1 MSQDK
6 SPVNTDLISTD
17 LLAACIHCGLCLP
30 ACPTYLVTGRETES
44 PRGRIYL
51 LSEYNQGRL
60 DLTPRLSEHIDSCLG
75 CLGCQTAC
83 PSGVQYEKILSQ
95 ARPILAQK
103 RPGWYRCLLRCAFS
117 RILPNYSFLQLL
129 GKLLRFYQSTALQ
142 GFVTAILDKLAGPQE
157 QLSTA
162 ESPSYLVPPSRN
174 LFATFSI
181 WQKFLPAVPEFK
193 PLPQKSWRTGNKVGT
208 VQFFYGCV
216 MDVFYNHVNHACMRL
231 LAAQSNVVERPEQT
245 CCGALAFH
253 AGEVDITLALAKQN
267 IEYFENTQGQIVV
280 SAAGCGAM
288 LKEYA
293 HLFEGQLEWVERA
306 QQFSHRVQDITESLN
321 AGRFNAPPRVFPTVV
336 PKKIAYHAACHLAH
350 AQNVHTQPT
359 ALLQQLVDDCE
370 TLVSSGDIKE
380 QLPVVPELVPLK
392 DREQC
397 CGSAGIYNIL
407 HPDMALAVLANKMQ
421 AVEKSGA
428 DLLVTTN
435 PGCMLQLEAGIK
447 QKGLNVEVKHLAQL
461 LDDFYCGET

>member
-1 MSQDK
+1 MSK
-6 SPVNTDLISTD
+6 EKLENSSEHISAD

-83 PSGVQYEKILSQ
+83 PSGVQYEKILNQ

-103 RPGWYRCLLRCAFS
+103 RAGWYRFILRFAFS
-117 RILPNYSFLQLL
+117 RILPDYQLL
-129 GKLLRFYQSTALQ
+129 QWLGQLLRFYQRSSLQALVTTTLGKLGGKQGQSSTVEL
-142 GFVTAILDKLAGPQE
+142 
-157 QLSTA
+157 
-162 ESPSYLVPPSRN
+162 PSYLVPPSRN
-174 LFATFSI
+174 LFARFSI
-181 WQKFLPAVPEFK
+181 WQKFLPPVPDFK
-193 PLPQKSWRTGNKVGT
+193 QLPQKSWRTGNKVGT
-208 VQFFYGCV
+208 VQFFSGCV
-216 MDVFYNHVNHACMRL
+216 MDVFYNDVNHACMRL
-231 LAAQSNVVERPEQT
+231 LAAQSNVVERPAQS

-253 AGEVDITLALAKQN
+253 AGEADITVALAKQN
-267 IEYFENTQGQIVV
+267 IEYFEKTNGPIVV

-293 HLFEGQLEWVERA
+293 HLLKDQPDWAVRA
-306 QQFSHRVQDITESLN
+306 QEFSQRVEDITESLN
-321 AGRFNAPPRVFPTVV
+321 AGQFTTPPRHFPLIV

-359 ALLQQLVDDCE
+359 ALLRQLVHDCE
-370 TLVSSGDIKE
+370 LLVSQSAADE
-380 QLPVVPELVPLK
+380 SVPDVPELVPLK
-392 DREQC
+392 DSEHC

-407 HPDMALAVLANKMQ
+407 HPDMALAVLADKMQ
-421 AVEKSGA
+421 AIEKSGA
-428 DLLVTTN
+428 DLIVTTN

-447 QKGLNVEVKHLAQL
+447 QKKLAVEVKHLAQL

>member
-1 MSQDK
+1 MSKETPEVK
-6 SPVNTDLISTD
+6 SNQISAD
-17 LLAACIHCGLCLP
+17 LLSACIHCGLCLP

-60 DLTPRLSEHIDSCLG
+60 DLSARLTEHIDSCLG

-83 PSGVQYEKILSQ
+83 PSGVQYEQILNQ

-103 RPGWYRCLLRCAFS
+103 RAGWYRFILRSAFS
-117 RILPNYSFLQLL
+117 KVLPNYNLLQVLAR
-129 GKLLRFYQSTALQ
+129 LLRFYQHSPLQ
-142 GFVTAILDKLAGPQE
+142 SLVTAILDKLGAPQK
-157 QLSTA
+157 QVSTT

-174 LFATFSI
+174 LFERFSI
-181 WQKFLPAVPEFK
+181 WQKFLPTVSEFK
-193 PLPQKSWRTGNKVGT
+193 ALPQKSWRTGNKLGT
-208 VQFFYGCV
+208 IQFFSGCV
-216 MDVFYNHVNHACMRL
+216 MDVFYSHVNHACMRL
-231 LAAQSNVVERPEQT
+231 LAAQSNVVEHPEQT

-253 AGEVDITLALAKQN
+253 AGEVDITVSLAKQN
-267 IEYFENTQGQIVV
+267 IEYFENTNGQIVV

-293 HLFEGQLEWVERA
+293 HLFEGQSEWSERA
-306 QQFSHRVQDITESLN
+306 QKFSQRVEDITESLS
-321 AGRFNAPPRVFPTVV
+321 AGQFSTRLKDWPAVV

-350 AQNVHTQPT
+350 AQNVHSQPT
-359 ALLQQLVDDCE
+359 ALLRQLVNDCE
-370 TLVSSGDIKE
+370 TLSNQTELHG
-380 QLPVVPELVPLK
+380 QLPKVPELVPLK
-392 DREQC
+392 DSEQC

-421 AVEKSGA
+421 AVENSGA

-435 PGCMLQLEAGIK
+435 PGCMLQLEAGIE
-447 QKGLNVEVKHLAQL
+447 QKGLKIEVKHLAQL
-461 LDDFYCGET
+461 LDEFYCDQT

>member
-6 SPVNTDLISTD
+6 SDVKTDLISAD

-51 LSEYNQGRL
+51 LSEYSQGRL

-95 ARPILAQK
+95 ARPILAQQ
-103 RPGWYRCLLRCAFS
+103 RAGWYRFVLRSAFS
-117 RILPNYSFLQLL
+117 RILPEYRFLQQL
-129 GKLLRFYQSTALQ
+129 GRLLRFYQKSRLQ
-142 GFVTAILDKLAGPQE
+142 GFVTEILDKLSG
-157 QLSTA
+157 STVQVSMA
-162 ESPSYLVPPSRN
+162 DSPSYLVPPSRN
-174 LFATFSI
+174 LFAKFSI
-181 WQKFLPAVPEFK
+181 WQKFLPIVPQFK
-193 PLPQKSWRTGNKVGT
+193 PLPQKSWRTGSKVAT
-208 VQFFYGCV
+208 VQFFSGCV

-231 LAAQSNVVERPEQT
+231 LAAQSNVVERPAQT

-253 AGEVDITLALAKQN
+253 AGEVDITVALAKKN
-267 IEYFENTQGQIVV
+267 IEYFESTQGEIVV
-280 SAAGCGAM
+280 SAAGCGAI

-293 HLFEGQLEWVERA
+293 HLFVDQLEWAERA
-306 QQFSHRVQDITESLN
+306 QRFSDRVKDITESLN
-321 AGRFNAPPRVFPTVV
+321 AGQFSTQPKEFPIVV

-359 ALLQQLVDDCE
+359 TLLRQLVEDCK
-370 TLVSSGDIKE
+370 TLACQGDIDGRI
-380 QLPVVPELVPLK
+380 PVVPELVPLK
-392 DREQC
+392 DNEQC
-397 CGSAGIYNIL
+397 CGSAGIYNVL
-407 HPDMALAVLANKMQ
+407 HPDMALAVLANKME

-447 QKGLNVEVKHLAQL
+447 QNGLNVEVKHLAEL
-461 LDDFYCGET
+461 LDDFYCGQT